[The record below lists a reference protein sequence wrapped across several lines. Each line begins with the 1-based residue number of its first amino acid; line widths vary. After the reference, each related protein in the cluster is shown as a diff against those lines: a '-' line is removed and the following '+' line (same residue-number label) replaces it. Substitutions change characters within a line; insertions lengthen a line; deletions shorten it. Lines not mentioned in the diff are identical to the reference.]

1 MLLLVLTTFRVPLFE
16 IWFEATRS
24 LAVTNTFIVLFT
36 VVGLLTVIGS
46 VATASRLTW
55 AFGRDDGLLGSTFI
69 KKISSKQKIPV
80 NALAYNTIWIT
91 ALGCLY
97 MASTSGKRLAVLRK
111 GLQNGC

>member
-1 MLLLVLTTFRVPLFE
+1 M
-16 IWFEATRS
+16 WFQATRS
-24 LAVTNTFIVLFT
+24 PAVTNIFIVQYT
-36 VVGLLTVIGS
+36 AVGLLTVIGS

-55 AFGRDDGLLGSTFI
+55 AFARDDGLLGSTFI

-80 NALAYNTIWIT
+80 NALAYNTVWIT

-97 MASTSGKRLAVLRK
+97 IASNTGKPLAALMK